1 MTRSPAIPWIAA
13 ALGAL
18 SVLGYAYVTRGPS
31 GVAVLRTASAPSS
44 AVTPRDVAASTSIA
58 PAAATATG
66 GGPESAPAAAKLAN
80 EVAEAPA
87 VHSRGTIEKWIVDT
101 TSPDPQTRADAIAA
115 LASAPKS
122 EALPVLKNVLETG
135 EPEVDR
141 QVALRS
147 LHTLALR
154 DGDASGSIRDVLR
167 GAQYHGGDESVS
179 ESAAALIEDL
189 DSELAL
195 RSAQN

>member
-1 MTRSPAIPWIAA
+1 MMRSPTIPWIAA

-31 GVAVLRTASAPSS
+31 REATSSMTPTHASP
-44 AVTPRDVAASTSIA
+44 VTPRGIAASTSTA
-58 PAAATATG
+58 PDAATATSG
-66 GGPESAPAAAKLAN
+66 RPESAPTVAKLTN
-80 EVAEAPA
+80 DVADVPT
-87 VHSRGTIEKWIVDT
+87 VHSRATIEKWIVDT

-115 LASAPKS
+115 LANAPKS

>member
-31 GVAVLRTASAPSS
+31 GVAVSSTAAAPAS
-44 AVTPRDVAASTSIA
+44 AVTPRDVAASTSI
-58 PAAATATG
+58 AAATATG

-87 VHSRGTIEKWIVDT
+87 VHSRATIEKWIVDT

-115 LASAPKS
+115 LANAPKS

-154 DGDASGSIRDVLR
+154 DGDPSGSIRDVLR
-167 GAQYHGGDESVS
+167 SAQYHGGDESVS